1 MDKPRNK
8 VVGGQGGCTQVTAGP
23 AGDHLGPEVAG
34 FLTRLSVE
42 KSASDHTLRSYRL
55 DLEQFYAWLA
65 SGGACVPVVGG
76 RSTGR
81 TRRHDFATSESAV
94 GSTVGLPELRA
105 VTHLTIRSYLA
116 FLQSQQFSRRTIA
129 RKLSCLRSF
138 YKYLLKSDLVA
149 SNPVAG
155 VHTPKLERR
164 LPVFLDEEEV
174 GGLLS
179 QPDTST
185 PLGLRDRALL
195 ELLYATGLR
204 VSELVALNRGDIDYS
219 DGWVVVYGKGR
230 KERAVPVGSEALQ
243 ALGAYLAGA
252 WSELRS
258 RAPAGE
264 QALPEARQ
272 PLFLNKLGTRLS
284 DRSVRRLLDRYI
296 EQLALNRHIS
306 PHKLRHSFA
315 THMLNRGADLRALQE
330 MLGHA
335 SLSTTQVY
343 THVTTQRLRQQYLK
357 AHPRQ
362 RRTEPGVDS

>member
-1 MDKPRNK
+1 MPGSDPTLNATPRSNPDAEPPE
-8 VVGGQGGCTQVTAGP
+8 Q
-23 AGDHLGPEVAG
+23 HLGPEVSG
-34 FLTRLSVE
+34 FLASLAVE
-42 KSASDHTLRSYRL
+42 KTASDHTLRSYRL
-55 DLEQFYAWLA
+55 DLEQFYAWFS
-65 SGGACVPVVGG
+65 SGGSAVPVVGG
-76 RSTGR
+76 RGTGR
-81 TRRHDFATSESAV
+81 TRKHDFASEIRRTPYDV
-94 GSTVGLPELRA
+94 GVDELSQ

-116 FLQSQQFSRRTIA
+116 FLQQQGFSRRSIA
-129 RKLSCLRSF
+129 RKLSSLRSF
-138 YKYLLKSDLVA
+138 YKYLMRADLVP

-204 VSELVALNRGDIDYS
+204 VGELVALNRGDIDYS
-219 DGWVVVYGKGR
+219 DGWVIVFGKGR

-243 ALGAYLAGA
+243 ALGEYLNHGWPHLRRLAAGA
-252 WSELRS
+252 
-258 RAPAGE
+258 E
-264 QALPEARQ
+264 QAMPEGRQ
-272 PLFLNKLGTRLS
+272 PLFLNKLGGRLS

-296 EQLALNRHIS
+296 DQLALTRHIS
-306 PHKLRHSFA
+306 PHKIRHSFA
-315 THMLNRGADLRALQE
+315 THMLDHGADLRSVQE

-343 THVTTQRLRQQYLK
+343 THVTTQRMRQEYLK

-362 RRTEPGVDS
+362 RRAPPSGSD

>member
-1 MDKPRNK
+1 VAASP
-8 VVGGQGGCTQVTAGP
+8 VGGN
-23 AGDHLGPEVAG
+23 LGPEVTG
-34 FLTRLSVE
+34 FLSSLAVE
-42 KSASDHTLRSYRL
+42 KAASTHTLRSYQL

-65 SGGACVPVVGG
+65 GGADAVPVVGG
-76 RSTGR
+76 RKSGR
-81 TRRHDFATSESAV
+81 TRKHDFAAELSA
-94 GSTVGLPELRA
+94 SHPPIGLQELRQ
-105 VTHLTIRSYLA
+105 VNHLTLRAYLA
-116 FLQSQQFSRRTIA
+116 FLQQQEFSRRTIA

-138 YKYLLKSDLVA
+138 YKYLMKADLIDF
-149 SNPVAG
+149 NPVVG
-155 VHTPKLERR
+155 VHTPKLEKR
-164 LPVFLDEEEV
+164 LPIFLDEQEV

-219 DGWVVVYGKGR
+219 EGWVVVLGKGR

-243 ALGAYLAGA
+243 ALGTYIEQG
-252 WSELRS
+252 WPHLRE
-258 RAPAGE
+258 RASATE
-264 QALPEARQ
+264 QVVPERRQ
-272 PLFLNKLGTRLS
+272 PLFLNKLGGRLS

-296 EQLALNRHIS
+296 DQLALLRHIS
-306 PHKLRHSFA
+306 PHKIRHSFA
-315 THMLNRGADLRALQE
+315 THLLNHGADLRSVQE

-343 THVTTQRLRQQYLK
+343 THITTQRLRQQYLE

-362 RRTEPGVDS
+362 RRAAQTAADKDR